1 MSIEQ
6 NKEIASRMHE
16 EVVNQK
22 NLSALDDCV
31 AADVVWHEPPPGLAP
46 GMEGFKQFFP
56 MLYAAFPDWHA
67 TIEDVI
73 AEGDKVVHRIKGGGT
88 HKDEWMGI
96 AATGKQVTP
105 TGILI
110 YRIDNGK
117 IVEEWLQYD
126 VLGVMQQLGAI
137 PRPE

>member
-6 NKEIASRMHE
+6 NKEIASRLHE
-16 EVVNQK
+16 AVVNQK
-22 NLSALDDCV
+22 NLSALDDYV
-31 AADVVWHEPPPGLAP
+31 AADVVWHDPPPGLAP

-96 AATGKQVTP
+96 AATGKQVTT

-110 YRIDNGK
+110 YHIDNGK
-117 IVEEWLQYD
+117 IVKEWLQYD

-137 PRPE
+137 PSPE

>member
-6 NKEIASRMHE
+6 NKEIAARMHE

-22 NLSALDDCV
+22 KLSALDDYV
-31 AADVVWHEPPPGLAP
+31 AADVVWHDPPPGLAP

-88 HKDEWMGI
+88 HKD
-96 AATGKQVTP
+96 
-105 TGILI
+105 
-110 YRIDNGK
+110 
-117 IVEEWLQYD
+117 
-126 VLGVMQQLGAI
+126 
-137 PRPE
+137 

>member
-6 NKEIASRMHE
+6 NKEIAARMHE

-22 NLSALDDCV
+22 KLSALDDYV
-31 AADVVWHEPPPGLAP
+31 AADVVWHDPPPGLAP

-96 AATGKQVTP
+96 AATGKQVTT

-110 YRIDNGK
+110 YHIDNGK
-117 IVEEWLQYD
+117 IVKEWLQYD

-137 PRPE
+137 PSPE

>member
-6 NKEIASRMHE
+6 NKEIAVRMHE

-22 NLSALDDCV
+22 KLSALDDYV
-31 AADVVWHEPPPGLAP
+31 AADVVWHDPPPGLAP

-96 AATGKQVTP
+96 AATGKQVTT

-137 PRPE
+137 PAP

>member
-6 NKEIASRMHE
+6 NKEIAARMHE

-22 NLSALDDCV
+22 KLSALDDYV
-31 AADVVWHEPPPGLAP
+31 AADVVWHDPPPGLAP

-96 AATGKQVTP
+96 AATGKQVTT

-137 PRPE
+137 PSPE

>member
-6 NKEIASRMHE
+6 NKEIAARMHE

-22 NLSALDDCV
+22 KLPALDNYV
-31 AADVVWHEPPPGLAP
+31 AADVVWHDPPPGLAP

-96 AATGKQVTP
+96 AATGKQH
-105 TGILI
+105 
-110 YRIDNGK
+110 
-117 IVEEWLQYD
+117 
-126 VLGVMQQLGAI
+126 
-137 PRPE
+137 